1 MNPFLLENKAIL
13 ITGLDEIGVTV
24 ATHCASIGAKLVLVH
39 NDEERLKS
47 VVAQLPGTG
56 HIQIVGDL
64 ANIEA
69 LDEIVN
75 ALPVLDGW
83 SNNLSMS
90 TTMLTKFVNSSIIQQ
105 MENVNV
111 HVPVLLLQKL
121 VKRKKLNNPASVV
134 FTSSVSG
141 VYTVHYADSLNAL
154 VHGAING
161 FAKGAALD
169 LARQGVRINTLNMSV
184 VECSDTFVDTI
195 LSEEELN
202 EKRNYF
208 PLKRFGSPQDVAN
221 AAAFFLSDA
230 SSWLTDVHLPVD
242 GGYTLL

>member
-1 MNPFLLENKAIL
+1 MNPFLLENKTIL
-13 ITGLDEIGVTV
+13 ITGLDEIGVTI
-24 ATHCASIGAKLVLVH
+24 ATHCANIGAKLVLVH
-39 NDEERLKS
+39 NDEEQLKS
-47 VVAQLPGTG
+47 IVSQLPGKE
-56 HIQIVGDL
+56 HIQIIG
-64 ANIEA
+64 NIVNTEA

-184 VECSDTFVDTI
+184 VECSDTFADTI

-208 PLKRFGSPQDVAN
+208 PLKRFGTPQDVAN
-221 AAAFFLSDA
+221 ATAFFLSDA
-230 SSWLTDVHLPVD
+230 SSWLTDVHLPID